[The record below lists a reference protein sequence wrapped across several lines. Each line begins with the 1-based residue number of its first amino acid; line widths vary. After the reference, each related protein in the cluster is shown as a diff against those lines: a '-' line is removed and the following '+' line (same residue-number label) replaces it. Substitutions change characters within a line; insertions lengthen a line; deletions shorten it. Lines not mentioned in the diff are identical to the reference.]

1 MKLYRHQRDALRMSD
16 GLDRV
21 AYYHDMGLGKTFTG
35 GEKLRQLNAKI
46 NLIVCQ
52 KSKVQDW
59 IDHFDNYFDNI
70 AVLDLTK
77 KKQYEAFIDYAEI
90 STYAQ
95 VIGVINYE
103 LVWRRR
109 EIADLH
115 GFTLLLDESSLI
127 QNEQAKRSKF
137 IMRLRYK
144 NLILLSGTPTSGK
157 YERLWSQLHMLGWNI
172 SKELYWRQYVDVET
186 TMIQG
191 FPVKVVK
198 GYKNVDRLKSKM
210 REYGCFFLKT
220 NEVFDLPEQMI
231 YEVDIRASA
240 AYKRFRRDRIVKVD
254 DLELIG
260 DTILTKL
267 LYERQLCGQYN
278 DCKLNAIKDLV
289 ESTNDRLIVFYNFT
303 CELKKMMDLIADMDR
318 PISII
323 NGETKDLYAYDHRDD
338 SITFVQYQAGAMG
351 LNLQKAN
358 KIIYFTP
365 TLSSELFEQSKKRI
379 HRIGQDRVCFYYK
392 LVVKDSVEEKIYR
405 TLDMRK
411 DYTDEL
417 FREEEE
423 R

>member
-109 EIADLH
+109 GIADLH

-191 FPVKVVK
+191 FPVKVVR

-220 NEVFDLPEQMI
+220 NEVFDLPEQMV

-254 DLELIG
+254 DVELIG

-267 LYERQLCGQYN
+267 LYERQLCGQYSQ
-278 DCKLNAIKDLV
+278 DKLNAFRDLA

-303 CELKKMMDLIADMDR
+303 CEMERMLDLISDMER

-379 HRIGQDRVCFYYK
+379 HRIGQDRLCFYYK
-392 LVVKDSVEEKIYR
+392 LIVKGSVEEKIYE

-417 FREEEE
+417 FREEE
-423 R
+423 RY